1 MRDCEISVFI
11 VNVRVF
17 CVCSDYPHVS
27 RVSTDT
33 AGAGK
38 EILLTYSKGQL
49 EANSPLL
56 TGSTSQST
64 MLRLRALA
72 AALALALAVP
82 ARARSSQNQ
91 VIAAYRPL
99 RKHPEL
105 FDSSAGWRQWIDAAL
120 LEAIDTQNMTALQS
134 LMREEVQG
142 VHSFQ
147 LFNDE
152 FAQFFLEELDNY
164 RATGL
169 PINRPNSMNN
179 YVRSDVRCS
188 CAGIRAC
195 HGGGCLRRALVRRE
209 SL

>member
-1 MRDCEISVFI
+1 
-11 VNVRVF
+11 
-17 CVCSDYPHVS
+17 
-27 RVSTDT
+27 
-33 AGAGK
+33 
-38 EILLTYSKGQL
+38 
-49 EANSPLL
+49 
-56 TGSTSQST
+56 

-152 FAQFFLEELDNY
+152 FTQFFLEELDNY
-164 RATGL
+164 RTTGL

-188 CAGIRAC
+188 LPAFAHVTAAVACAVLSFAGNHCEPHRYGSRHHDAAAD
-195 HGGGCLRRALVRRE
+195 GPATNR
-209 SL
+209 